1 MSGKM
6 SDIRQ
11 LSDRIMINVI
21 HRVVGVNLW
30 DYLLRMKLLKNGNY
44 EILAISNFNDILL
57 IQYFPTNK

>member
-1 MSGKM
+1 M

>member
-1 MSGKM
+1 M

-21 HRVVGVNLW
+21 QRVVGVNLW

-57 IQYFPTNK
+57 IQYFPSNK